1 MKLTMGIDVG
11 GTKVLGGVVT
21 PSGEI
26 LATARKETA
35 PEGGMAAVNVIAE
48 VAKELMQSHEI
59 HSIGISVPGFISSDR
74 STVVGTPNIDG
85 WNGLAIDEKL
95 TALIGV
101 DVVVENDANA
111 AIWGEYKFGAGRG
124 KENIVMLTLG
134 TGVGGGIVTNG
145 QLYRGAFGMSAELG
159 HVRLVPDGLLCGCGS
174 RGCLEQY
181 GSGSALVR
189 IARER
194 AENEKER
201 AELLLS
207 LGSGSPKEIR
217 GEDIT
222 RAAKRGDAF
231 ATEIFSQ
238 IGSSIGS
245 AISTICA
252 ALDPSHV
259 IIGGGVVDAGEILL
273 KPIRESMIST
283 MPFSG
288 LHPFPEI
295 IPAELG
301 DMAGL
306 VGLSDLARI

>member
-11 GTKVLGGVVT
+11 GTKVLGGVVN
-21 PSGEI
+21 PQGEI
-26 LATARKETA
+26 LATTRKET
-35 PEGGMAAVNVIAE
+35 PPQGGMQAVQVIAE

-59 HSIGISVPGFISSDR
+59 HAIGISVPGFISSDR
-74 STVVGTPNIDG
+74 STVVGTPNISD
-85 WNGLAIDEKL
+85 WNGLAIDSELKS
-95 TALIGV
+95 LIGV

-111 AIWGEYKFGAGRG
+111 AIWGEYKFGAGRD

-145 QLYRGAFGMSAELG
+145 HLYRGAFGMSAELG
-159 HVRLVPDGLLCGCGS
+159 HIRLVPDGLLCGCGA

-189 IARER
+189 IAQQQ
-194 AENEKER
+194 AEINKES
-201 AELLLS
+201 ASYLLS
-207 LGSGSPKEIR
+207 LGDGTPDNIR
-217 GEDIT
+217 GEEIT
-222 RAAKRGDAF
+222 RAANSGDNF
-231 ATEIFSQ
+231 AVGIFAEI
-238 IGSSIGS
+238 GNSIG
-245 AISTICA
+245 AGIATICA

-259 IIGGGVVDAGEILL
+259 IIGGGVIDAGEILL
-273 KPIRESMIST
+273 EPIRESMVRN

-301 DMAGL
+301 DLAGL
-306 VGLSDLARI
+306 IGLSDLARI